1 LIEQDP
7 NIPDLFDTDFVNYGT
22 NYTEDFIQK
31 MASETG
37 PSQPPILDSFNDP
50 EVRQQLRKNVL
61 TIIDIMLSMED
72 PNMSYVI

>member
-7 NIPDLFDTDFVNYGT
+7 NIPNLFNPNVINSGT
-22 NYTEDFIQK
+22 SYTLDFIQK

-61 TIIDIMLSMED
+61 LIIDKMLSMQN
-72 PNMSYVI
+72 PNMT